1 MNLHHYDAAGTSPHA
16 SGAITCSRWR
26 LANDFLSTEQE
37 AFRRGAE
44 MNTRG
49 RVRPQRLN
57 GQRPM
62 GGSKTPNTE
71 RRTPNIGLWYL
82 SICRD
87 GAEMLKLY

>member
-1 MNLHHYDAAGTSPHA
+1 
-16 SGAITCSRWR
+16 
-26 LANDFLSTEQE
+26 
-37 AFRRGAE
+37 

-57 GQRPM
+57 RQRPM